1 MNWVGLLG
9 GKGASLGEGPPALAK
24 LEAGRLGYKK
34 KSEEVDANGVLKL
47 ARLSPP
53 SLRSW
58 AAPNLR
64 KAFPL
69 PSLTILHMEIGEG
82 GRAATLGGGKG
93 RGGHVL
99 KV

>member
-1 MNWVGLLG
+1 MQT
-9 GKGASLGEGPPALAK
+9 
-24 LEAGRLGYKK
+24 R
-34 KSEEVDANGVLKL
+34 GVLKL

-64 KAFPL
+64 FPL
-69 PSLTILHMEIGEG
+69 PSLTYLHMEIGEG
-82 GRAATLGGGKG
+82 GGLLRWGGKG